1 MTSGGVDVS
10 GRSVDAS
17 TPAISCACDAYGPC
31 PLVCQQPL
39 AAIPPHSE
47 TVLAGSMMETLMPCG
62 FSSSRNASLMPS
74 TANFVAWYQAPSG
87 S

>member
-1 MTSGGVDVS
+1 M
-10 GRSVDAS
+10 
-17 TPAISCACDAYGPC
+17 
-31 PLVCQQPL
+31 PLVASSPS

-47 TVLAGSMMETLMPCG
+47 MVLAGSMMETLMPCG
-62 FSSSRNASLMPS
+62 FSSSRSASLMPS